1 MTFDSDFCMNSR
13 RRFDP
18 WIGLLVGVIAGPL
31 MAGLVFMLLYS
42 TGLIG
47 LLATGFTLRYWIH
60 VLVDRQTWISLTYSA
75 LLGGASLG
83 ASLALA
89 LALQASLG
97 VRLRTGTL
105 RGLLFLPM
113 AVPPL
118 VAALL
123 SVQMLGNAGLVSRLA
138 HAAGV
143 VARPEDFP
151 TMLYTSAGLGIVV
164 THMTLVTPFLLL
176 LLDRLARHALLAD
189 LEQVARTLGASPWQT
204 WRRVCLPVLLRAS
217 APVLSVYLVVLMGAY
232 EVPLLVG
239 AQYPSMISVLIQRR
253 FSQFDLG
260 TRPEAYALASLYACL
275 ATGLLLALLASR
287 ARHNTPERGA

>member
-1 MTFDSDFCMNSR
+1 
-13 RRFDP
+13 
-18 WIGLLVGVIAGPL
+18 
-31 MAGLVFMLLYS
+31 MLLYS

-47 LLATGFTLRYWIH
+47 LLATGFTLRYWSH
-60 VLVDRQTWISLTYSA
+60 VLVDGQIWISLAYSL
-75 LLGGASLG
+75 LLGSASLG

-89 LALQASLG
+89 LALQAALG
-97 VRLRTGTL
+97 ARLRTGAL

-113 AVPPL
+113 AIPPL

-123 SVQMLGNAGLVSRLA
+123 SVQMLGNAGLLSRVA
-138 HAAGV
+138 HAAGL

-151 TMLYTSAGLGIVV
+151 TLLYTPAGLGIVI
-164 THMTLVTPFLLL
+164 THVMLVTPFLLL
-176 LLDRLARHALLAD
+176 LLDRLARHALLSD
-189 LEQVARTLGASPWQT
+189 LEQVARTLGASPWQA

-253 FSQFDLG
+253 FSQFDMG
-260 TRPEAYALASLYACL
+260 TRPEAYVLASIYACL
-275 ATGLLLALLASR
+275 AAGLLLVLF
-287 ARHNTPERGA
+287 ARSARRNTQEHGA

>member
-1 MTFDSDFCMNSR
+1 MGSR
-13 RRFDP
+13 SGIDP
-18 WIGLLVGVIAGPL
+18 WIGLLVILIAGPL
-31 MAGLVFMLLYS
+31 LIGLGFMLLYS

-47 LLATGFTLRYWIH
+47 LLATGFTLRFWTR
-60 VLVDRQTWISLTYSA
+60 VLLDGQTWVALTYSA

-89 LALQASLG
+89 LALQAALG
-97 VRLRTGTL
+97 ARLRTGAL

-123 SVQMLGNAGLVSRLA
+123 SVHMLGNAGLLSRLA

-151 TMLYTSAGLGIVV
+151 TLLYTSVGLGIVV

-176 LLDRLARHALLAD
+176 LLDRLARHESVAE
-189 LEQVARTLGASPWQT
+189 LEQVARTLGASRWQA
-204 WRRVCLPVLLRAS
+204 WQRVSLPVLMRAS
-217 APVLSVYLVVLMGAY
+217 APVLSVYFVVLMGAY

-239 AQYPSMISVLIQRR
+239 AQYPSMIAVLIQRR
-253 FSQFDLG
+253 FSQFDMG
-260 TRPEAYALASLYACL
+260 TRPEAYVLASLYACV
-275 ATGLLLALLASR
+275 AMGLLLVLLASR
-287 ARHNTPERGA
+287 ARHNALERGA